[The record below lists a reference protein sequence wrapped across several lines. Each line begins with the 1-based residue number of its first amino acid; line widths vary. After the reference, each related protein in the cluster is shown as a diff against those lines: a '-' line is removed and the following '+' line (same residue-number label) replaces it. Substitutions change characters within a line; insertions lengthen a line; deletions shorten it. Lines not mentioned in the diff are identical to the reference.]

1 MRTLL
6 GWLVV
11 LAVVF
16 FGVGEFAG
24 GWYLGVASQTPV
36 LVYKKTVAK
45 AVTRRA
51 QSATELPFEVNGV
64 LQSGTLTVQGIYERP
79 ESFQNPD
86 AASSAAQVYFT
97 QTFPAGRPIHI
108 SETLRQGAGIYTV
121 RLIFRDATGRLS
133 VAVPNN
139 SAL

>member
-11 LAVVF
+11 LGVVF

-24 GWYLGVASQTPV
+24 GWYLGIPPQTPV
-36 LVYKKTVAK
+36 LVYKKTTAA
-45 AVTRRA
+45 AVTRRT
-51 QSATELPFEVNGV
+51 QLGNEFPFKMDGA
-64 LQSGTLTVQGIYERP
+64 LRAGTLTVQGVYERP
-79 ESFQNPD
+79 ESFQNSGT
-86 AASSAAQVYFT
+86 ASPAQVYFT
-97 QTFPAGRPIHI
+97 RTFPAGRPIHI
-108 SETLRQGAGIYTV
+108 DETLRQGAGIYTV